1 MIETP
6 PKHQYVNGREFLGML
21 KEYHAS
27 YLESVRLEQEKPQV
41 SNEIAGAIIQIAT
54 RLSNS
59 YNFIGYSYKDEMI
72 ADGIYKCLDKVHRF
86 DPNISENPFGFFS
99 QLCWNSFLNRIKI
112 EQKQASIRA
121 RLINDKVTSEFV
133 EQSLENDVDA
143 TNAFVGFLKD
153 NNIFVDYYEERKT
166 ADQTG
171 TIHPSLK
178 HRNLTPYV
186 KKEKEIKVKP
196 NPETNLYDL
205 MGAE

>member
-6 PKHQYVNGREFLGML
+6 AKHQYVNGREFFLML
-21 KEYHAS
+21 KEYHEK
-27 YLESVRLEQEKPQV
+27 YIESVRLGQDKPQV
-41 SNEIAGAIIQIAT
+41 SNEIASAIMQIAN

-86 DPNISENPFGFFS
+86 DPNISENPFAFFT
-99 QLCWNSFLNRIKI
+99 QLNFNAFLNRIKV

-121 RLINDKVTSEFV
+121 RLINEKVTSEFV
-133 EQSLENDVDA
+133 EQSLENDVEA

-153 NNIFVDYYEERKT
+153 NNIFVDYYEERKN
-166 ADQTG
+166 ADQTC

-186 KKEKEIKVKP
+186 KKEKEIKVKS
-196 NPETNLYDL
+196 NTETNLYEL
-205 MGAE
+205 MG

>member
-6 PKHQYVNGREFLGML
+6 AKHQYVNGKEFFAML

-27 YLESVRLEQEKPQV
+27 YLESVRLEQEKPGV
-41 SNEIAGAIIQIAT
+41 SNEIAGAIIQICN

-72 ADGIYKCLDKVHRF
+72 ADAIIKCIEKIHRF
-86 DPNISENPFGFFS
+86 DPAISENPFAFCTQIAF
-99 QLCWNSFLNRIKI
+99 NAFINRIKL

-121 RLINDKVTSEFV
+121 RLINDKVTSDFV
-133 EQSLENDVDA
+133 ERSLENDVDA

-153 NNIFVDYYEERKT
+153 NNIFIDYFEERKGNI
-166 ADQTG
+166 QTG

-178 HRNLTPYV
+178 HRNHTPYV
-186 KKEKEIKVKP
+186 KKDKEIKVKP
-196 NPETNLYDL
+196 DPETNLYEL
-205 MGAE
+205 MGE